1 MNLSLQIDSSGK
13 AEVSWTKVEAIFYI
27 TKLQSLGFV
36 LVIDSAVILLDL
48 FQNNAKLGKQPNFT
62 KLGYSDSGRY
72 EWTVTVGH
80 ITRTASFDLT
90 VEGKGFEEKS
100 YAGRENWYHSVS
112 YLKLVKVC
120 SQQAVCE
127 V

>member
-27 TKLQSLGFV
+27 KKLQSLGFV
-36 LVIDSAVILLDL
+36 LVIDCADILLDL
-48 FQNNAKLGKQPNFT
+48 FQNNAKLDKQPDFT

-90 VEGKGFEEKS
+90 VEGKGLKKSLTQGEKTGTTLS
-100 YAGRENWYHSVS
+100 HI
-112 YLKLVKVC
+112 
-120 SQQAVCE
+120 
-127 V
+127 

>member
-36 LVIDSAVILLDL
+36 LVIDSADILLDL

-72 EWTVTVGH
+72 EWTVRVGH

-90 VEGKGFEEKS
+90 VEGKGLKKSLTQGEKTGTTLS
-100 YAGRENWYHSVS
+100 HI
-112 YLKLVKVC
+112 
-120 SQQAVCE
+120 
-127 V
+127 